1 MLNLVIDGGNG
12 RGYISLMTPNQ
23 LTALRKRTGL
33 ERSAFADLL
42 GVERTTIWRWETG
55 SRKIDRFTEEAI
67 KRLVERLINETA

>member
-1 MLNLVIDGGNG
+1 M
-12 RGYISLMTPNQ
+12 
-23 LTALRKRTGL
+23 ALRKRTGL
-33 ERSAFADLL
+33 ERAAFADLL

>member
-1 MLNLVIDGGNG
+1 MLNLAIDGGNG
-12 RGYISLMTPNQ
+12 CGYITLMTPNQ
-23 LTALRKRTGL
+23 LIALRKRTGL